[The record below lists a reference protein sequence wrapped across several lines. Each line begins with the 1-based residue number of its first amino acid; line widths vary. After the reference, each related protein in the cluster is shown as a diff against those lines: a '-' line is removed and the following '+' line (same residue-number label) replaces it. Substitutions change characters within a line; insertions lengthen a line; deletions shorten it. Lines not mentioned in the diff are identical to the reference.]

1 MFEAEQMTKQLSDLE
16 EKVERQATHL
26 KDSMGF
32 FEQMSRDLL
41 VAEERIV
48 KLERAI
54 TGPGDTR
61 RNCLNCGRLVKTVT
75 GRCEHCGRTHGR
87 VQPA

>member
-1 MFEAEQMTKQLSDLE
+1 MLNDEIIIKQLSDLE
-16 EKVERQATHL
+16 EEVERQATHL

-41 VAEERIV
+41 TAEERIV
-48 KLERAI
+48 KLERAV
-54 TGPGDTR
+54 TGPGEVR

-75 GRCEHCGRTHGR
+75 GRCEHCGRAHGR
-87 VQPA
+87 VHPA